1 MLFCLTN
8 KWRFYHNITWTVL
21 TVITGAIATVIPAV
35 SLGVYTFGIYKTVRH
50 SVARS
55 SAVLFWLYWPFCRF
69 VACVVAAGLAWT
81 VGNNIWY
88 NQWQLYYEYAHLQAY
103 DNVDTYTVT
112 GSRMQ
117 DAGMV
122 VFNETNGVDRARGS
136 CLVSDHIYCIAPIV
150 QGGKLDRLDKQNR
163 VGIND
168 IFMAGIDCCSCPMTD
183 FRCGDYADP
192 HTPIGGMRM
201 LNEESRKLFRVAMQ
215 KWSVDWDQHTSHGI
229 FFNWVNDPVTVWK
242 EMWAHGWNLWQLAVI
257 FGVFAPFL
265 GNVILNGFMKVLR
278 EFQIAA
284 PLDDYCLDNP
294 DISLYG
300 TSYGPYG
307 PAGLGQPIPGPETKS
322 FVPEEYRDYLN
333 QREPNQWDVS
343 SNYVIL

>member
-8 KWRFYHNITWTVL
+8 KWRFYHNTAFTILACVFGFAASFL
-21 TVITGAIATVIPAV
+21 PAV
-35 SLGVYTFGIYKTVRH
+35 CLAVYAGGIYKTIRN

-55 SAVLFWLYWPFCRF
+55 SSVVFWLYWPCCRF
-69 VACVVAAGLAWT
+69 LACMVAVGLAWT

-103 DNVDTYTVT
+103 DNVDTYSVT
-112 GSRMQ
+112 GNRMQ
-117 DAGMV
+117 DAGLV

-150 QGGKLDRLDKQNR
+150 RGGQLNRLDKQNR

-168 IFMAGIDCCSCPMTD
+168 VFMAGIDCCSCPMTD

-192 HTPIGGMRM
+192 HTPIGGMRL

-215 KWSVDWDQHTSHGI
+215 KWSVDWDKKTTHGI
-229 FFNWVNDPVTVWK
+229 FFNWVNDPVAKWK
-242 EMWAHGWNLWQLAVI
+242 ELWAHGWNLWQLAVI
-257 FGVFAPFL
+257 FGLFAPFL
-265 GNVILNGFMKVLR
+265 FNVIMNGLMKVLR

-284 PLDDYCLDNP
+284 PLDDYYGDNP
-294 DISLYG
+294 TISLYG
-300 TSYGPYG
+300 SSYGPYG
-307 PAGLGQPIPGPETKS
+307 PNGLHGPIPGPETKS

-333 QREPNQWDVS
+333 QREPDQYDFEPK
-343 SNYVIL
+343 YVIL